1 MLTQNR
7 LELLYDINR
16 RLTRFTD
23 LAALIGYAT
32 RRCRELLE
40 AEGCGVLLLDE
51 KREQFFFPF
60 ASQSEQS
67 AESNVVLREIRFPA
81 DRGIAGWV
89 LMQDE
94 PALVL
99 DAATDPR
106 VYRAVDK
113 QTGMQTKSLL
123 CAPLRAPSNVIGVIE
138 VINPMGNAPTRE
150 DLEFLEAIANDVAIA
165 HTRVHVVAELEKA
178 NRELRQ
184 ENAEL
189 RARLA
194 ERGA

>member
-40 AEGCGVLLLDE
+40 AEGCGVLLLNE
-51 KREQFFFPF
+51 TREQFHFPF

-67 AESNVVLREIRFPA
+67 AESNVVLREIRFPSN
-81 DRGIAGWV
+81 RGIAGWV
-89 LMQDE
+89 LTQDE

-113 QTGMQTKSLL
+113 QTGMQTKALL
-123 CAPLRAPSNVIGVIE
+123 CAPLRAPGSVIGVIE